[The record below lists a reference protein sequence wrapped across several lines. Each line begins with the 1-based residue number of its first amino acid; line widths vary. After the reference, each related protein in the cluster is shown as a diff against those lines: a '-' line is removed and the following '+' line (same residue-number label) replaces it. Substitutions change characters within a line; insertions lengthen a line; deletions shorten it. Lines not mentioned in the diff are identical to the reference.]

1 MALVLKDRVKETT
14 TTTGTGTYTLAGA
27 VTGFEAFS
35 SVGDGN
41 TTYYACTDGTDF
53 EVGIGTY
60 TSSGTTLARTTI
72 LQSSNSDSAVSWSS
86 GTRTIFCTQ
95 PAEKA
100 VFLNADGDIEFD
112 NTHRIKINS
121 NTSDPVLA
129 IAGGGPNFI
138 RFHDA
143 AGFNSTTNAVDI
155 VYRTTPND
163 LLIERASGENIAEFG
178 GDDGHAALYFNDS
191 KKLETVSGGI
201 DVTGEIAA
209 TSLDISGDVD
219 VDGTLEADAMTLN
232 GTAITTTAT
241 LSTGISNNN
250 VPKFTS
256 GVADNDFLRV
266 DGTAIEGRSASE
278 VLSDI
283 AAMPLAGGTFSDD
296 VTFTGASYNVVWD
309 KSDNAFELADNAKL
323 KFGAGDDMEIFSD
336 GTYGRIDVN
345 DLIIRGDDTDNRP
358 QLYFQSYNT
367 SNVVDYDTSTS
378 FYFQGPND
386 AGEQVTYNIIHSIT
400 LDVSDGTE
408 DGRLQFS
415 QLEAGANAT
424 TFIFDPYYFL
434 LMSEQQLAW
443 YQYNGS
449 YSTYLYPLTPTAN
462 RFIKLPDRDGLIR
475 VVDQQAMTSDL
486 AVGWHTIAVFQGRDD
501 SGDANQRFHAKFSL
515 IDITSSRH
523 QAMTFYAQSMFG
535 QDEGLQIIGNS
546 TFGTDVVTAIRI
558 KSSTDGN
565 GLYAGAA
572 IQVYVA
578 NATNNLVLY
587 LDEANLDDGEN
598 GVSYGNVILKTG
610 VADASDP
617 GDVGYSSASYSTFA
631 EDVRI
636 ETNSIEPGGIG
647 VTGNLL
653 TQSNIVLEGATAD
666 AHETIITA
674 TDPTADRT
682 ITLPDATG
690 TVQLTDGSGASLT
703 SLNASELGSGTV
715 PNARLDAQLQD
726 VAGLAVTNGNFIVGD
741 GSNFVAESGATAR
754 TSLGLGTAA
763 VLDTGISNT
772 NVPKFTSGVADDDFL
787 RVNGTDIEGRS
798 ASEVLSDIAAMP
810 LAGGTFTG
818 DVTLTDTDA
827 GSAEGPVLTLNR
839 DSSSP
844 ADADFLGTIKF
855 NGDNDA
861 GESIAYS
868 QITTKIADN
877 TDGTEDGNIIF
888 KVYSAGTQNAS
899 LTMKGNATIFN
910 NRDVRLDTGVNLL
923 FEGATSNSNETTLTV
938 TDPTADRTIT
948 LPDATGEVVLNS
960 SGVTTLSSTADGG
973 AILKLV
979 SNDPS
984 DATDWNVENEIQ
996 FFAENDASESVEY
1009 ANIRLYTA
1017 DVSDGTEDGWLYFG
1031 QMLDGTLANRFAMGP
1046 NSNFYLLSGGAND
1059 PAIEW
1064 NATKGTSYDVQ
1075 LKTATPT
1082 ADRTI
1087 TLPDA
1092 TGTVLTTGN
1101 SDTPTTTTSSSDAD
1115 FVLVD
1120 DGGTM
1125 KKITPANLG
1134 ITAGA
1139 ASTDD
1144 ATALAIALG

>member
-674 TDPTADRT
+674 TDA
-682 ITLPDATG
+682 
-690 TVQLTDGSGASLT
+690 
-703 SLNASELGSGTV
+703 
-715 PNARLDAQLQD
+715 
-726 VAGLAVTNGNFIVGD
+726 
-741 GSNFVAESGATAR
+741 
-754 TSLGLGTAA
+754 
-763 VLDTGISNT
+763 
-772 NVPKFTSGVADDDFL
+772 
-787 RVNGTDIEGRS
+787 
-798 ASEVLSDIAAMP
+798 
-810 LAGGTFTG
+810 
-818 DVTLTDTDA
+818 
-827 GSAEGPVLTLNR
+827 
-839 DSSSP
+839 
-844 ADADFLGTIKF
+844 
-855 NGDNDA
+855 
-861 GESIAYS
+861 
-868 QITTKIADN
+868 
-877 TDGTEDGNIIF
+877 
-888 KVYSAGTQNAS
+888 
-899 LTMKGNATIFN
+899 
-910 NRDVRLDTGVNLL
+910 
-923 FEGATSNSNETTLTV
+923 
-938 TDPTADRTIT
+938 TADRTIT
-948 LPDATGEVVLNS
+948 LPDATGEVVLKDSSDIVTLTSTDAGSSHAPTLSLYRNS
-960 SGVTTLSSTADGG
+960 SSPADFDDVGQ
-973 AILKLV
+973 
-979 SNDPS
+979 
-984 DATDWNVENEIQ
+984 IQ
-996 FFAENDASESVEY
+996 FHGENDAGEKS
-1009 ANIRLYTA
+1009 
-1017 DVSDGTEDGWLYFG
+1017 
-1031 QMLDGTLANRFAMGP
+1031 
-1046 NSNFYLLSGGAND
+1046 
-1059 PAIEW
+1059 
-1064 NATKGTSYDVQ
+1064 
-1075 LKTATPT
+1075 
-1082 ADRTI
+1082 
-1087 TLPDA
+1087 
-1092 TGTVLTTGN
+1092 
-1101 SDTPTTTTSSSDAD
+1101 
-1115 FVLVD
+1115 
-1120 DGGTM
+1120 
-1125 KKITPANLG
+1125 
-1134 ITAGA
+1134 
-1139 ASTDD
+1139 
-1144 ATALAIALG
+1144 

>member
-14 TTTGTGTYTLAGA
+14 STTGTGTYTLAGA
-27 VTGFEAFS
+27 VSGFEAFS
-35 SVGDGN
+35 EIGNGN

-60 TSSGTTLARTTI
+60 TASGTTLARTTI
-72 LQSSNSDSAVSWSS
+72 LQSSNSDNAVSWSS

-100 VFLNADGDIEFD
+100 VFLNADGDIDFE
-112 NTHRIKINS
+112 NTATRIKLESNAGNS
-121 NTSDPVLA
+121 GSGDPSIS
-129 IAGGGPNFI
+129 IAGGGPNYI
-138 RFHDA
+138 RFHD
-143 AGFNSTTNAVDI
+143 GTDFTSTTNAVDI
-155 VYRTTPND
+155 VYRTSPND

-201 DVTGEIAA
+201 DVTGTVTDDGA
-209 TSLDISGDVD
+209 TH
-219 VDGTLEADAMTLN
+219 DG
-232 GTAITTTAT
+232 
-241 LSTGISNNN
+241 
-250 VPKFTS
+250 
-256 GVADNDFLRV
+256 
-266 DGTAIEGRSASE
+266 
-278 VLSDI
+278 
-283 AAMPLAGGTFSDD
+283 D
-296 VTFTGASYNVVWD
+296 VTFTGASYNVLWD

-323 KFGAGDDMEIFSD
+323 KFGAGDDMEIYSD
-336 GTYGRIDVN
+336 GNYGRIDVN

-358 QLYFQSYNT
+358 QLYFQSHNT

-386 AGEQVTYNIIHSIT
+386 ASEQVTYNTIHSVT

-408 DGRLQFS
+408 DGRIQFS
-415 QLEAGANAT
+415 QLEAGAST
-424 TFIFDPYYFL
+424 STFIFDPYYFL

-462 RFIKLPDRDGLIR
+462 RFIRLPDRDGLVR
-475 VVDQQAMTSDL
+475 VVDQQVMTADL

-501 SGDANQRFHAKFSL
+501 SGSGNQRFHAKFSL
-515 IDITSSRH
+515 LDIASSRH
-523 QAMTFYAQSMFG
+523 QAMTFYAQHIFG
-535 QDEGLQIIGNS
+535 RDNGLQIIGNS
-546 TFGTDVVTAIRI
+546 TYSTDIVTAIRI
-558 KSSTDGN
+558 KSSTDSHFDHT
-565 GLYAGAA
+565 YAGAA

-578 NATNNLVLY
+578 NATNNLILY
-587 LDEANLDDGEN
+587 LDEANTDDGEN

-617 GDVGYSSASYSTFA
+617 GDVGYSSVGYSTFA
-631 EDVRI
+631 SSVNVGTD
-636 ETNSIEPGGIG
+636 SIEPGGIG

-674 TDPTADRT
+674 TDATADRTITLPDATGQVVLSDGAIDTDASAEIGRAHIGNMGFSDYAGFSHVDQNSTTGYAFLQHSDGNTFLNAPSGSVIDFNIHNSSIALISSTGLHLFGSKVISFEGSTTDDHETTLTVTDPTADRT

-703 SLNASELGSGTV
+703 SLNASQLSSGTV
-715 PNARLDAQLQD
+715 PNARLDQQLQD

-741 GSNFVAESGATAR
+741 GSNFVAESGSTAR
-754 TSLGLGTAA
+754 ASLGLGTIATQAA
-763 VLDTGISNT
+763 DSVNIDGGAVDAVTLGTNSAVTEAQIDNININGNDITSTNSNGAIGIT
-772 NVPKFTSGVADDDFL
+772 P
-787 RVNGTDIEGRS
+787 NG
-798 ASEVLSDIAAMP
+798 
-810 LAGGTFTG
+810 TG
-818 DVTLTDTDA
+818 DVFLGTDTVLVGDFNSNA
-827 GSAEGPVLTLNR
+827 TITTNGTGDLTLNTNSGTNSGSIVIPDGANENIR
-839 DSSSP
+839 ITPNGTGSVLITSTDDGASEQPILDIYRNSASP
-844 ADADFLGTIKF
+844 AVSDLVGTIKF
-855 NGDNDA
+855 SGENDA
-861 GESIAYS
+861 DQKLQYAEIQA
-868 QITTKIADN
+868 QIADE
-877 TDGTEDGNIIF
+877 TDATEDGSLLFQVRRNGTLTSLMS
-888 KVYSAGTQNAS
+888 VSGSAG
-899 LTMKGNATIFN
+899 
-910 NRDVRLDTGVNLL
+910 RVNILNGDL
-923 FEGATSNSNETTLTV
+923 FLSTSADIVFEGATSNANEITLTV
-938 TDPTADRTIT
+938 TD
-948 LPDATGEVVLNS
+948 
-960 SGVTTLSSTADGG
+960 
-973 AILKLV
+973 
-979 SNDPS
+979 
-984 DATDWNVENEIQ
+984 
-996 FFAENDASESVEY
+996 
-1009 ANIRLYTA
+1009 
-1017 DVSDGTEDGWLYFG
+1017 
-1031 QMLDGTLANRFAMGP
+1031 
-1046 NSNFYLLSGGAND
+1046 
-1059 PAIEW
+1059 
-1064 NATKGTSYDVQ
+1064 
-1075 LKTATPT
+1075 PT

-1115 FVLVD
+1115 FVLID